1 MTFDLSALKNNYGE
15 KFESFKGLLLDYNSR
30 YNLTAITDDNEI
42 YIKHFLDS
50 VIPCDFFPKNA
61 SVIEIGSGGGFP
73 SLPLKI
79 VRNDLKFTLVES
91 TGKKCEFLRVAVD
104 NLGLNCV
111 EILNIRAE
119 DGGRTQNLRE
129 KFDVAVARAVAKLNT
144 LSEYCLPFVK
154 VGGRFIAYKGESE
167 DINESLNA
175 IKTLGGEIENVEEY
189 ELPEGCGKRRAVI
202 IKKVAPTPLK
212 YPRGRGLE
220 RKKPL

>member
-1 MTFDLSALKNNYGE
+1 MTFDLSALKNGYGE
-15 KFESFKGLLLDYNSR
+15 KFELFKSLLLDYNSR

-50 VIPCDFFPKNA
+50 VVPCDFFPENA

-104 NLGLNCV
+104 NLGLDCV

-119 DGGRTQNLRE
+119 EGGRTQNLRE

-167 DINESLNA
+167 EINESLNA
-175 IKTLGGEIENVEEY
+175 IKTLGGEIESVEEY

-202 IKKVAPTPLK
+202 IKKIAPTPLK